1 MNIENKN
8 SSKKDRRCR
17 KTEKAIKLSFMILM
31 LENDIEKITIKQI
44 TDKADISRKTF
55 YLHFYDIYDVLETIE
70 NEIIE
75 KLYLLLNQFDLQVIK
90 TNPYIFLKAITDELN
105 EDISFRKFLL
115 SSTTS
120 SKLLNKLKILFKN
133 ELIKIYEEDTKK
145 NPDKLSYALTFIT
158 SGVIDTYQQWF
169 NSDRTDNLEDLS
181 KELSLLIT
189 EGITS
194 VL

>member
-1 MNIENKN
+1 MNKN
-8 SSKKDRRCR
+8 DRRSR
-17 KTEKAIKLSFMILM
+17 RTEKAIKLAFMNLM

-44 TDKADISRKTF
+44 TDEADINRKTF

-75 KLYLLLNQFDLQVIK
+75 KLYLLMNQFDLKVIK

-105 EDISFRKFLL
+105 EEISFRKFLL

-133 ELIKIYEEDTKK
+133 ELIKIYQEDTKK
-145 NPDKLSYALTFIT
+145 RPDKLSYALTFIT

-169 NSDRTDNLEDLS
+169 NSDRTDDLEDLS
-181 KELSLLIT
+181 KEMSLLIT
-189 EGITS
+189 QGINS